1 MRWLASILLLVVAI
15 AAAEETRKA
24 VPLVDPAAVQPDED
38 PLPPRIEEDPVV
50 APEIERPTYSSSR
63 QFLIFGGS
71 PDLRG
76 SVAIQAESVR
86 DRFHR
91 VLGIRKE
98 PSIKLPIE
106 IRLVGE
112 AGDEPKKRPV
122 AFELRYFSDKFL
134 LRIHVDL
141 ARGIDRDLLER
152 AILKA
157 LVCERT
163 LRDRKPGDIEARMR
177 VPVWLVEGL
186 READLWLS
194 NRADR
199 TLYEGVFRQKS
210 LFTTAELFA
219 VDEESH
225 RWLDGVSREAFRA
238 LSGAMVMA
246 LLEQP
251 DGREAFLGFCDEV
264 ASYDGDMPILL
275 RKYFPELNLSE
286 RSLAKWWALTMARL
300 ADVPLTEVM
309 GVAATDR
316 GLDEALQL
324 HYRDAEGINRRVG
337 LHDWS
342 QLGELGEVERLLAVR
357 PAQEAVN
364 RLSYRCFPSYR
375 PLLKD
380 YQDWL
385 GDWASGKRL
394 KTLDE
399 RLAELDETRAI
410 MRERSEQ
417 ARHFLNWREIVE
429 AGAVSGEFDDYLRFT
444 RELER
449 SARSPRTDPVT
460 RYLDVID
467 KAYAGDGGK
476 GE

>member
-1 MRWLASILLLVVAI
+1 MKVPGWLLVL
-15 AAAEETRKA
+15 AAAGFAEEAPKA
-24 VPLVDPAAVQPDED
+24 VPLVDPTAVQPDDE
-38 PLPPRIEEDPVV
+38 PVEEWVEEEPAEAPGIEP
-50 APEIERPTYSSSR
+50 PTYSGSR
-63 QFLIFGGS
+63 QFLVFGGA

-76 SVAIQAESVR
+76 TVALQAESVR
-86 DRFHR
+86 ERFHR
-91 VLGIRKE
+91 VLGITEAPAVR
-98 PSIKLPIE
+98 LPIE
-106 IRLVGE
+106 IRLVGQP
-112 AGDEPKKRPV
+112 GDEPKKRPV

-163 LRDRKPGDIEARMR
+163 LRGRKPGGMDARMR

-199 TLYEGVFRQKS
+199 ALYEGVFRQKS
-210 LFTTAELFA
+210 LFGTSELFE
-219 VDEESH
+219 VDEETH
-225 RWLDGVSREAFRA
+225 RLLDGVSREAFRA

-251 DGREAFLGFCDEV
+251 DGREAFIAFCDEV
-264 ASYDGDMPILL
+264 ASYDGDLPILL
-275 RKYFPELNLSE
+275 RKHFPELNLSE

-309 GVAATDR
+309 NVAATDR
-316 GLDEALQL
+316 ALDEALLL
-324 HYRDAEGINRRVG
+324 HFRDPEGINRRVG
-337 LHDWS
+337 LDGWHE
-342 QLGELGEVERLLAVR
+342 LGELGEVERLLAIR
-357 PAQEAVN
+357 PAQEAIN
-364 RLSYRCFPSYR
+364 RLSYRCFPSFR

-385 GDWASGKRL
+385 GDWAQGKRL

-399 RLAELDETRAI
+399 RLVELDETRAI
-410 MRERSEQ
+410 MRERAEQ

-444 RELER
+444 RELQR
-449 SARSPRTDPVT
+449 SNRSPRTDPVT
-460 RYLDVID
+460 RYLDVIE
-467 KAYAGDGGK
+467 KAYGGDRGK
-476 GE
+476 GD